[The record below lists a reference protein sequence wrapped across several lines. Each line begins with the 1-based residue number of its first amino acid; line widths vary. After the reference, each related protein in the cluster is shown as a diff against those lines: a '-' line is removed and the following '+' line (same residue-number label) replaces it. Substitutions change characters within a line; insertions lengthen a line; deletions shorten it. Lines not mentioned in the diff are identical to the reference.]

1 MADLGATNADSNEQT
16 RPVWLREAGDV
27 LRRFASAAGV
37 VRDTVAIQAALTAAD
52 DPANP
57 LEPRLVLEDAA
68 GRLGLSVIHREL
80 APRGLRQGL
89 ERNLVRATAV
99 VWNGATWWAIILRVR
114 GGKIELDAGAGRSVW
129 MRIRDFLARCGD
141 HADQPRL
148 WLAGRAAM
156 PFEDASVA
164 GPAMPSSDLDH
175 VGHAAP
181 HLSPI
186 RRLGL
191 ILQCELADIG
201 AIAVFAGA
209 VGLLALATPIAVE
222 SLVNTIAFGRLIQPL
237 LVLCL
242 ILFTLLGFAGVL
254 KLIQAFLAEIM
265 QRRIFVRVVRDL
277 SYRLRADRARAGES
291 APGACA

>member
-1 MADLGATNADSNEQT
+1 
-16 RPVWLREAGDV
+16 
-27 LRRFASAAGV
+27 
-37 VRDTVAIQAALTAAD
+37 
-52 DPANP
+52 
-57 LEPRLVLEDAA
+57 
-68 GRLGLSVIHREL
+68 
-80 APRGLRQGL
+80 
-89 ERNLVRATAV
+89 
-99 VWNGATWWAIILRVR
+99 
-114 GGKIELDAGAGRSVW
+114 
-129 MRIRDFLARCGD
+129 
-141 HADQPRL
+141 
-148 WLAGRAAM
+148 
-156 PFEDASVA
+156 
-164 GPAMPSSDLDH
+164 
-175 VGHAAP
+175 
-181 HLSPI
+181 
-186 RRLGL
+186 L